1 MWLIEIKS
9 MKLVLFQGEPPPYAI
24 LSHTWGQHEL
34 SFQDFERGW
43 SNAESTEK
51 IKHTCEQTLADRL
64 DYVWIDTCCIDKSS
78 SAELSEAINSMYRW
92 YQKAQVCYVYLVDVK
107 KEHFAQQFPGS
118 CWFTRGWTL
127 QELIAPQSV
136 IFYDSKWIPLGS
148 KKDLIEDLVQ
158 ITGID
163 KGSLQGEDLE
173 KASVAQRMSWAAKRK
188 TTRIE
193 DIAYSLLGIF
203 GVNMPMLYGEGEKA
217 FLRLQ
222 EEIMKISDD
231 QSLFSWGVS
240 RPLQE
245 ILSDRIIVKTTLM
258 PSQVVVL
265 QDSWE
270 VDLVDQPNST
280 EVRQLDRSS
289 PKLHGMLACSPDYFE
304 QCGSIIPI
312 SNWLDHACEPPVLFA
327 RYLRLSLPII
337 ESGSGR
343 FSNCIAILGCYDN
356 STDLVIGIV
365 FKRQGRGMA
374 GRLVAP
380 IGIRLRN
387 TVLQDHWLLMSL
399 LRRISLKDHTVQLPV
414 GVRVIIDDSSIG
426 SAGYSL
432 YKFKCSHGGQ
442 QCFCSSKRLE
452 HEPQTE
458 GRRAVLVYK
467 SPFLPPFYILLGKYS
482 TNSTHSTYPT
492 CHAETNEPRIFSRT
506 MLRAGFFKPEDDIE
520 EKLQKVLQE
529 PRIQLYTHI
538 WTGNDNPSKDANYI
552 LNLDDAGA
560 GTTVLNNWHRS
571 TEVLD
576 RPANPCIRLSASLQ
590 RSSFPETED
599 CGVEEKLT
607 IRINQT
613 KDELLN

>member
-1 MWLIEIKS
+1 MWLIEIES

-24 LSHTWGQHEL
+24 LSHTWGKHEL
-34 SFQDFERGW
+34 SFQDFEKGW
-43 SNAESTEK
+43 SNAESNSGTEK

-64 DYVWIDTCCIDKSS
+64 HYVWIDTCCIDKSS

-92 YQKAQVCYVYLVDVK
+92 YQEARVCYAYLVDVE
-107 KEHFAQQFPGS
+107 KEHFAQQFPRS
-118 CWFTRGWTL
+118 RWFTRGWTL

-136 IFYDSKWIPLGS
+136 IFYDSRWIPLGS
-148 KKDLIEDLVQ
+148 KEDLIEDLVP

-173 KASVAQRMSWAAKRK
+173 KASVAQRMSWAAKRE

-193 DIAYSLLGIF
+193 DRAYSLLGIF
-203 GVNMPMLYGEGEKA
+203 DVNMPMLYGEGKKA

-245 ILSDRIIVKTTLM
+245 ILSDHIIVKTALM
-258 PSQVVVL
+258 PSQEVVL
-265 QDSWE
+265 QDSWD
-270 VDLVDQPNST
+270 VDLVNQPNST

-289 PKLHGMLACSPDYFE
+289 PKLHGMLAHSPDYFE

-312 SNWLDHACEPPVLFA
+312 PNWLDHACEPPVLFA
-327 RYLRLSLPII
+327 KHLRLSLPII
-337 ESGSGR
+337 ESVSGH

-374 GRLVAP
+374 GRLLTP
-380 IGIRLRN
+380 IGIRLRS
-387 TVLQDHWLLMSL
+387 TVLQDHWLLKSL
-399 LRRISLKDHTVQLPV
+399 LRRISLKDHTVQFPV
-414 GVRVIIDDSSIG
+414 GVRIIIDDSSID

-467 SPFLPPFYILLGKYS
+467 SLFLPPFYILLGKYS
-482 TNSTHSTYPT
+482 TYSTY
-492 CHAETNEPRIFSRT
+492 AGKNEPRIISRT

-520 EKLQKVLQE
+520 GKLQNVLQE
-529 PRIQLYTHI
+529 PWRQLYTHI
-538 WTGNDNPSKDANYI
+538 WTGNDEPSEDADYI

-560 GTTVLNNWHRS
+560 ATTVLNHWHRS
-571 TEVLD
+571 SEVLD
-576 RPANPCIRLSASLQ
+576 RPANPRIRLSASLQ
-590 RSSFPETED
+590 RNSFPETED

-607 IRINQT
+607 IRISRT